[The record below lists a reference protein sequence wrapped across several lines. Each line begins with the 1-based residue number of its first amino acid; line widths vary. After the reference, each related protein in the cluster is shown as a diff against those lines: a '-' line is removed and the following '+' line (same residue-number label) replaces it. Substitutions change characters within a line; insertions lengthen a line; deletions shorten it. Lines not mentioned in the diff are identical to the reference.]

1 MQNPVF
7 VKVQKSQDIGKNHIL
22 GLNIQSLKTQK
33 GDLWI
38 ISAGIDQG
46 VFHFDV
52 QQKFG
57 QNIGS
62 IKWEDQSSSIT
73 TVESSD
79 LFIG

>member
-1 MQNPVF
+1 MQKPVF
-7 VKVQKSQDIGKNHIL
+7 VKVQKSQKIGKNHIL

-38 ISAGIDQG
+38 ISTGIDQG

-52 QQKFG
+52 QQKSG